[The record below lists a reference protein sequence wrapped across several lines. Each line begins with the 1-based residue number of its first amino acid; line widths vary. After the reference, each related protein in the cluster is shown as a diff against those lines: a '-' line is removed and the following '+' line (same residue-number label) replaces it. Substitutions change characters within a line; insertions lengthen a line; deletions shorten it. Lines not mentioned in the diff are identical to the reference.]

1 MRLPARIRILSGPNV
16 GAGHWIRNQTK
27 NYITQLHMNER
38 NVTASYQNDT
48 FKLAKT
54 TNPRIDL
61 RNDETEKN
69 GKSRIKI
76 TGRNTEKNKTGK
88 SG

>member
-1 MRLPARIRILSGPNV
+1 
-16 GAGHWIRNQTK
+16 
-27 NYITQLHMNER
+27 MNER

-48 FKLAKT
+48 FKLTKT
-54 TNPRIDL
+54 TNPITDL

-76 TGRNTEKNKTGK
+76 PSKNTEINRTGK